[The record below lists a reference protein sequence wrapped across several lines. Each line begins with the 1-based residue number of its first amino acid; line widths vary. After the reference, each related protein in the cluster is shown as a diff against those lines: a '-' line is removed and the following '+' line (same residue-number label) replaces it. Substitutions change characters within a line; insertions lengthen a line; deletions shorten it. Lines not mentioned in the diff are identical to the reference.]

1 MWQAH
6 VPYKMVSGD
15 ENQFHSG
22 SARYYETTVEHL
34 PDTWS
39 IEYDEKTGLI
49 QFTMVGKAGICEGDY
64 KRAREA
70 AGGPPLFPNYDDLE
84 AERDRRNGI
93 GNNGTGTDDDGDGD
107 DEGDVI
113 PSAANTLLTSFTHGI
128 ISIATIQIL
137 SFMYMG
143 F

>member
-15 ENQFHSG
+15 ESQFHSG
-22 SARYYETTVEHL
+22 AARYFETTVENL
-34 PDTWS
+34 PDTWAVD
-39 IEYDEKTGLI
+39 YDEKSGLI

-64 KRAREA
+64 KRARDA
-70 AGGPPLFPNYDDLE
+70 AGGSPVFPNYDDLE
-84 AERDRRNGI
+84 AERARQKDMV
-93 GNNGTGTDDDGDGD
+93 NGTGTVGDDGDGD

-113 PSAANTLLTSFTHGI
+113 PSAATLTSFTHG

-137 SFMYMG
+137 LFLYMG
-143 F
+143 Y